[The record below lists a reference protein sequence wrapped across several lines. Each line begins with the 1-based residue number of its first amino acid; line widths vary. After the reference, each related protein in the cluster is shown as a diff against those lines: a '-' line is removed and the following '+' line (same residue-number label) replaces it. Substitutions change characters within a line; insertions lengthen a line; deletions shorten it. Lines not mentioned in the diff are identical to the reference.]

1 MQQYVVYSKI
11 LFKGCAGCKGIN
23 FQGQANKFVYKF
35 VVAVSVVFMIG
46 IIVVIIAFIDAVYAF
61 VITPLQNECFCKSE
75 GEVFLFCYF
84 IYLYFT
90 PLNSSKVPKVRVGIS
105 S

>member
-1 MQQYVVYSKI
+1 MQRYIVYSKI
-11 LFKGCAGCKGIN
+11 LFKGCARCKGIN
-23 FQGQANKFVYKF
+23 FQGQTNKFVYKF
-35 VVAVSVVFMIG
+35 VVAVSVVFMVG